1 VCADYAAASTCPAR
15 SLLPLR
21 QPNAI
26 CTGASG
32 AAQPCDYDHDTK
44 FRVRSPWN
52 THAGECCVIDTCRG
66 ATAFGV
72 YDSFASPGSPLPPGS
87 SPILAPVTV
96 AAQSLSTYFQK
107 PSTGPGIRGQWGHY
121 TATVFNIS
129 CLTPP
134 SARVISTAGGPLTAV
149 NEVDYLS
156 YDTRPVPPPT
166 GDWDYLTLSSD
177 QTSVSLAPPH
187 PPLLPPCDSTPDT
200 LECQPTL
207 FNLQTLNFP
216 GEPNPIVEVLSERM
230 SLDKL
235 CDDTVF
241 ASAAGTF
248 RRQNGA
254 ECSVTIYAQAKL
266 TCDSP
271 ADCLSNETCRA
282 NDPTLPTDFGNA
294 FPGWSGQSCVP

>member
-1 VCADYAAASTCPAR
+1 
-15 SLLPLR
+15 
-21 QPNAI
+21 
-26 CTGASG
+26 
-32 AAQPCDYDHDTK
+32 
-44 FRVRSPWN
+44 
-52 THAGECCVIDTCRG
+52 
-66 ATAFGV
+66 
-72 YDSFASPGSPLPPGS
+72 
-87 SPILAPVTV
+87 
-96 AAQSLSTYFQK
+96 
-107 PSTGPGIRGQWGHY
+107 
-121 TATVFNIS
+121 
-129 CLTPP
+129 
-134 SARVISTAGGPLTAV
+134 VISTSGGPLTAV